1 MISGGSPTR
10 TPSRSRDRVRG
21 RDPPPMQELPD
32 ELERRLQALSD
43 ESAQGADF
51 DPASW
56 FWLLLLGLAGPIA
69 LIIAGWRACAGSPGR
84 GARRRRT
91 PAAGRFCGR

>member
-1 MISGGSPTR
+1 
-10 TPSRSRDRVRG
+10 
-21 RDPPPMQELPD
+21 MQNPPD

-51 DPASW
+51 DLASW

-69 LIIAGWRACAGSPGR
+69 LIIAGW
-84 GARRRRT
+84 GA
-91 PAAGRFCGR
+91 